1 MAAQAADGAMPP
13 WHTGGGSIRGDS
25 MTQVRYLEDFTIGEA
40 WESAPVVVTAEE
52 IIAYAQV
59 NDPQPMHIDPERA
72 KAGPFGSVIASGFQ
86 IAALS
91 MRVFIEAGGYGA
103 TPVVGMGIDEL
114 RWLKPVRPGDQL
126 VVRRELIEIKR
137 SESQPDRGMLRTRVT
152 VRNQKG
158 ETVMSLISLGR
169 VPARTKG

>member
-1 MAAQAADGAMPP
+1 MAEA
-13 WHTGGGSIRGDS
+13 
-25 MTQVRYLEDFTIGEA
+25 RYLEDFIVGEA
-40 WESAPVVVTAEE
+40 WESEPTLVTAEE
-52 IIAYAQV
+52 IIAYAQA
-59 NDPQPMHIDPERA
+59 NDPQPMHTDPERA
-72 KAGPFGSVIASGFQ
+72 KAGPFGTVIASGFQ

-91 MRVFIEAGGYGA
+91 MRVFIQAGGHGA

-126 VVRRELIEIKR
+126 VVRRELVEVRR

-158 ETVMSLISLGR
+158 ETVMSLYSMGR